1 MENKKFNSVEEEE
14 KDFQNMLNQAAQ
26 IKSYQLSLERKK
38 FDKLPD
44 FFKEGL
50 YNYSYLKNIYKQSYH
65 IKKYTYEA
73 MKSKGVQHLKFK
85 EYDNAL
91 DQFIKC
97 ICIFKYIECSNPKWN
112 SGDGIKDNE
121 LKYIEDKGSNDN
133 EKFEIIKM
141 IKSALLNIALVYY
154 LTKDYKS
161 VREACDEVLKI
172 DPKCVKAFYRKAKS
186 YMDDPKSLISDH
198 IEAQKIL
205 ENAVKIDPDNIEIR
219 STLEHFNKKLND
231 EKKSEKKVYKSYY
244 NKINKETKNTEKEK
258 KEESKK
264 LKEENNN
271 GAAQLRMMNLILE
284 ICYTQ
289 KDLYERQ
296 NMKKD
301 VKKLEKVIKQAKKYR
316 DDLNDLM
323 SIDFNNPNE
332 KLINLSKKEGFD
344 LKDKNIQKYFNDL
357 KLKLINEINEF
368 HESNLSLMKEQNN
381 ININRYNEL
390 KKEIKID
397 DEENLF
403 ENKKNVNN
411 NNKDENNNKNK
422 INNIKNNIDD
432 KNSKNINKNE
442 NNRNNQIIMKNNE
455 QLKNTLKLA
464 FSGIFIFLCFYLLKF
479 GLGYYLRNRLDIDI

>member
-1 MENKKFNSVEEEE
+1 
-14 KDFQNMLNQAAQ
+14 
-26 IKSYQLSLERKK
+26 
-38 FDKLPD
+38 
-44 FFKEGL
+44 
-50 YNYSYLKNIYKQSYH
+50 
-65 IKKYTYEA
+65 

-141 IKSALLNIALVYY
+141 IKSALLNISLVYY

-411 NNKDENNNKNK
+411 DNKDENNNKNK
-422 INNIKNNIDD
+422 INNIKNNKDD